1 MKTHKPLISIITVVF
16 NGEKHLEETI
26 KSVINQTYN
35 NIEYIIIDG
44 ASTDKTLDIIKK
56 YEQNILYW
64 SSERDNGIYDAMNKG
79 IAVAKGEYI
88 GLINSD
94 DYYEPDAIEIIV
106 KQINKN
112 GNTDVFFGNMYMINQ
127 YLSEKKIQT
136 YKKGKSLEKRFSIWH
151 PTVFIK
157 KQTYDKYGNFNLSY
171 RIAADYELLLRFYK
185 EGCRFQYINKAISN
199 FREGGIS
206 YYNKN
211 LAKEQFQL
219 QLKHTSYINA
229 HFNRIKYKI
238 TEFLQKVF
246 KFTLGEKKYHNLR
259 YKYLYK

>member
-1 MKTHKPLISIITVVF
+1 MKIHKPLISIITVVF

-26 KSVINQTYN
+26 QSVVDQTYN

-56 YEQNILYW
+56 YEQNISFW
-64 SSERDNGIYDAMNKG
+64 SSENDKGIYDAMNKG
-79 IAVAKGEYI
+79 IAIANGEYI

-106 KQINKN
+106 NQINKHI
-112 GNTDVFFGNMYMINQ
+112 NTDVFFGNIYIINQ

-136 YKKGKSLEKRFSIWH
+136 YKKGGNLEKKFSIWH
-151 PTVFIK
+151 PSVFVK
-157 KQTYDKYGNFNLSY
+157 KHTFEKYGNFDLSY
-171 RIAADYELLLRFYK
+171 KIAADYELLLRFYK
-185 EGCRFQYINKAISN
+185 KGCNFQYINKAISN

-229 HFNRIKYKI
+229 YFFRIKYKI
-238 TEFLQKVF
+238 TEILQKIF
-246 KFTLGEKKYHNLR
+246 KFTLGEKKYHYLR